1 MYTIVPDPWLDKN
14 SYFYRLPKT
23 QSCSWYGE
31 EEEVSCSWYGEEEE
45 EVSCSWY
52 GEEEEVVECV
62 SSNYVLGG
70 ENPGYE

>member
-45 EVSCSWY
+45 
-52 GEEEEVVECV
+52 VVECV